1 MFTKYLLVTKIA
13 YKAKGV
19 RFILAVPKCSLKPLP
34 KSITAVFKIRF
45 NQIENYNDWRLFFS
59 GINIFGTILNSQ
71 PFIKGI
77 HDINR

>member
-45 NQIENYNDWRLFFS
+45 NQIENYND
-59 GINIFGTILNSQ
+59 
-71 PFIKGI
+71 
-77 HDINR
+77 